1 MATEAE
7 GQSNQAQQQ
16 RLARLAEIFGD
27 DGTPLQENALKD
39 RLAQLQAAAFEEYE
53 LALSGSRIP
62 STIKELR
69 ELRLSLLYEHL
80 PDGLPTD
87 DQIGEFF
94 QMTRTQVGTLIAG
107 TRARFGPEVEKR
119 VKREAKATLE
129 DATKVDDNTVGIFAA
144 DSLAGYLSDLI
155 AQTHAPPLDKRRD
168 ASQTYY
174 LGRTTIKELCKRL
187 GIDPAQTVK
196 VIKWS

>member
-1 MATEAE
+1 MATEE
-7 GQSNQAQQQ
+7 EVLENQPQQQ
-16 RLARLAEIFGD
+16 RVDRLAEIFGD
-27 DGTPLQENALKD
+27 NGTPLQGKALID
-39 RLAQLQAAAFEEYE
+39 RLAQLRAAAFEEYE
-53 LALSGSRIP
+53 LAFSGSRFP

-87 DQIGEFF
+87 DQIGELF

-119 VKREAKATLE
+119 VKREAKATLGA
-129 DATKVDDNTVGIFAA
+129 ATKVDDNTVSVFAA

-155 AQTHAPPLDKRRD
+155 ARTHAPPLDKRRD

-174 LGRTTIKELCKRL
+174 LGRTTIKELCKQL
-187 GIDPAQTVK
+187 GIEPQQTVK

>member
-1 MATEAE
+1 MGEAE
-7 GQSNQAQQQ
+7 VPVSQQHQ
-16 RLARLAEIFGD
+16 RRVARLAEIFSEAGA
-27 DGTPLQENALKD
+27 PLQGKALDD
-39 RLAQLQAAAFEEYE
+39 RLAQVQSAALEEYE
-53 LALSGSRIP
+53 LALSGSRFP

-69 ELRLSLLYEHL
+69 EQRLSLLYEHL

-87 DQIGEFF
+87 DQIGELF

-107 TRARFGPEVEKR
+107 TRARFGPEIDER

-129 DATKVDDNTVGIFAA
+129 AATKVDDSTVSIFAA
-144 DSLAGYLSDLI
+144 DSLAGYLGDLI

-174 LGRTTIKELCKRL
+174 LGRTTVMELCKRL
-187 GIDPAQTVK
+187 GIDPTQTVK
-196 VIKWS
+196 VIKWG